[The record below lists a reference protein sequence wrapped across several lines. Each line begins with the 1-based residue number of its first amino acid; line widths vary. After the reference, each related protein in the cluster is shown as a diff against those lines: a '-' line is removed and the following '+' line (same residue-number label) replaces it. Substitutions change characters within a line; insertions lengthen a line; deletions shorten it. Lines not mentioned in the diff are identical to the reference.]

1 MKVKGV
7 RTINKK
13 KYINAQI
20 QECYDKYRIK
30 LFNYCLS
37 RLNGSREAADDCV
50 QEAFIVFY
58 NKLLD
63 GNQFEDPKTFLY
75 RTANNFVKRQKQKDA
90 RELKHQVPLESAEDI
105 SVTDEKYDERLDLI
119 DYDMFAKMLIEVLS
133 DEEKELYN
141 LRYVQKIGVEEISEK
156 IGISRPAASMRLMRL
171 RNKVKDMVYSIDF
184 EGGEQ
189 NDYS

>member
-1 MKVKGV
+1 M

-13 KYINAQI
+13 KYINTQL
-20 QECYDKYRIK
+20 QECYDKYRLK

-50 QEAFIVFY
+50 QETFIVFY

-75 RTANNFVKRQKQKDA
+75 RTANNFVKRQKHKDA
-90 RELKHQVPLESAEDI
+90 KQKRRQVSLESVENI
-105 SVTDEKYDERLDLI
+105 TVTDEEYDERLELI
-119 DYDMFAKMLIEVLS
+119 DYDMFAKMLIDFLS

-141 LRYVQKIGVEEISEK
+141 LRYVQKISVEEISEK

-171 RNKVKDMVYSIDF
+171 RNKIKDMVYSINF
-184 EGGEQ
+184 EEGGKQ
-189 NDYS
+189 ND

>member
-13 KYINAQI
+13 KYINAQL
-20 QECYDKYRIK
+20 QECYDKYRLK

-50 QEAFIVFY
+50 QETFIVFY

-63 GNQFEDPKTFLY
+63 GNEFEDPKTFLY

-90 RELKHQVPLESAEDI
+90 RELKRQVPLENAENI
-105 SVTDEKYDERLDLI
+105 SVTDEEYDERIDLI
-119 DYDMFAKMLIEVLS
+119 DYEIFAKMLIDILS

-141 LRYVQKIGVEEISEK
+141 LRYVQKISVEKISEK
-156 IGISRPAASMRLMRL
+156 TGISRPAASMRLMRL
-171 RNKVKDMVYSIDF
+171 RNKIKDMVYSINF
-184 EGGEQ
+184 EGGER

>member
-90 RELKHQVPLESAEDI
+90 RELKRQVPLESAEDI

>member
-90 RELKHQVPLESAEDI
+90 RELKRQVPLESAEDI

-119 DYDMFAKMLIEVLS
+119 DYEMFAKMLIDVLS

>member
-1 MKVKGV
+1 M

-13 KYINAQI
+13 KYINTQL
-20 QECYDKYRIK
+20 QECYDKYRLK

-50 QEAFIVFY
+50 QETFIVFY
-58 NKLLD
+58 NKLLE

-90 RELKHQVPLESAEDI
+90 RELKHQVSLESAENI
-105 SVTDEKYDERLDLI
+105 SVTDEEYDARLDLI
-119 DYDMFAKMLIEVLS
+119 DYEIFAKMLIDFLS

-171 RNKVKDMVYSIDF
+171 RNKIKDMVYSIDF